1 MSNQQSIMSDELFNL
16 FASKLQDVGLSD
28 QPDVSTASTL
38 NLSASTEY
46 ALLETQAQF
55 QISFAEERAWMMH
68 QQDPLASS
76 GPFILALRLTGKVE
90 IARLARAIEK
100 LYTGQSNL
108 NLRYDLDDEGVLT
121 KYHAEQSSTDINIH
135 VVQSE
140 TDAVQYLLSWLQ
152 QPIDLA
158 KAPAIQFSI
167 LPQSNDVVILG
178 ILGHHIL
185 LDDAAWQPIF
195 NQLSHYYLHD
205 DERDKKDY
213 SQVHQ
218 KNTTSHVSNQSSSQA
233 KAKETST
240 ALQYWKDTFPT
251 GLIPLLLPKFC
262 LATQVR
268 APVTEYG
275 KHSDFDFVQK
285 AVRCYSHV
293 NIGKIQQLSQQAQAS
308 LFHTVVALF
317 GSYLNRLLGQNSV
330 DLFVPIVEQY
340 DASSLNQI
348 QSSSNILPIRVE
360 RAARSENLTT
370 PQDAIKTVIEKVRNQ
385 ILQGMANN
393 VSIEQILSATKTKRS
408 SIPNV
413 LITQFVESSQYLE
426 LDGVKAETIAIP
438 PIHSDYDLTLAFQVK
453 GDEIHFEVTTG
464 EKLSKSLSPLLLEQ
478 WLEFL
483 HEDVTAWI
491 DGEAIFASLP
501 HQPFRSTVETDDQV
515 RTQLQEQ
522 VSSQAV
528 NATAAH
534 QHADEA
540 VIQLIL
546 QEFQTV
552 LMNPSLQADDNFFDF
567 GGHSILAT
575 RVIGKLQSQ
584 HGLLIK
590 IADFFNAPTAR
601 ELSQYVQQLNTQIEE
616 TQSVDEDREIVA
628 PLTLLQKAFMGFS
641 DQGRDA
647 MYNIPFAFR
656 FSEMVDEQAFHA
668 AFLDILKRHH
678 ALRSIFVQADQS
690 DVFQT
695 VIPMHQ
701 LDEYS
706 WFWGSEHQAGQ
717 SAQQIL
723 RAEANHSFNLMQE
736 FPIRVRFMKDEQGQ
750 HILSMLLY
758 HIAMDEWSSGIL
770 MRELI
775 QAYSSRVSG
784 QVPIWEK
791 TPHQFHEY
799 AMAQDDS
806 ALQEHIQYWVDTIG
820 KIKKQPPLLPAY
832 ATAIDEQ
839 DQTLEV
845 DVAGAAVEFGFTASQ
860 VEQLYTLARQYR
872 SSLFY
877 VVYAAMVL
885 ATHYLG
891 AGRKILTGTS
901 VACRQDPLYQDTMGY
916 FTNVVMHNTQLNE
929 TLTIKDLVNQ
939 VQNNIFKAQEYA
951 DIPFAIVEDNIR
963 AEGEEWTESP
973 YEVYVQLHAQNALTG
988 TFQLDSGH
996 EIGFEL
1002 IEPERDTAKFGLHFE
1017 VYEEPSSEQERL
1029 RVVINYRVNRYNDM
1043 QIQLIRQVAQ
1053 QVLTRFININ
1063 TQSGESMQIDVR
1075 EIRHQLTIIQLP
1087 EIAI

>member
-1 MSNQQSIMSDELFNL
+1 MGQIMSHQQSIMSDELFNL

-28 QPDVSTASTL
+28 LKGASTPTTSSL
-38 NLSASTEY
+38 QDSVQSATV
-46 ALLETQAQF
+46 ETQAQP
-55 QISFAEERAWMMH
+55 QVSFAEERAWMVH

-76 GPFILALRLTGKVE
+76 GPFILALRLTGKID

-100 LYTGQSNL
+100 LYAGQSNL

-121 KYHAEQSSTDINIH
+121 KFHAEEAFTEIKIH

-140 TDAVQYLLSWLQ
+140 TEAVQYLLTWLQ

-158 KAPAIQFSI
+158 KQPAIQFSI
-167 LPQSNDVVILG
+167 LPQNNDEVILA

-195 NQLSHYYLHD
+195 SQLSHFYEQID
-205 DERDKKDY
+205 STDVVVN
-213 SQVHQ
+213 Q
-218 KNTTSHVSNQSSSQA
+218 SNQTPLQPKIKDSA
-233 KAKETST
+233 T
-240 ALQYWKDTFPT
+240 ALQYWKNAFPT
-251 GLIPLLLPKFC
+251 SLTPVYWPKFC
-262 LATQVR
+262 LATQVK

-275 KHSDFDFVQK
+275 KRHNFDDVQK

-293 NIGKIQQLSQQAQAS
+293 HIGKIQQLSQQAQAS
-308 LFHTVVALF
+308 IFHTVVALF
-317 GSYLNRLLGQNSV
+317 GSYLNRLLGQNSL

-340 DASSLNQI
+340 DALSLDQI
-348 QSSSNILPIRVE
+348 QSSSNILPIRIA
-360 RAARSENLTT
+360 RADQSKHSQTAQDKINSIIEN
-370 PQDAIKTVIEKVRNQ
+370 VRNQ
-385 ILQGMANN
+385 ILQGMWNN
-393 VSIEQILSATKTKRS
+393 VSIEQILSATKTKRNE
-408 SIPNV
+408 IPNV
-413 LITQFVESSQYLE
+413 LITQFVESSQYLQ
-426 LDGVKAETIAIP
+426 LKGVTVETIAIP

-453 GDEIHFEVTTG
+453 GDDIHFELTTG
-464 EKLSKSLSPLLLEQ
+464 EKLSKNLSLLLLEQ
-478 WLEFL
+478 WLDFL
-483 HEDVTAWI
+483 EADIATWTQT
-491 DGEAIFASLP
+491 DAIFASALP
-501 HQPFRSTVETDDQV
+501 QDFHSQDNSQDTSQDQMSPLHVKGSESSGSFDSSTV
-515 RTQLQEQ
+515 
-522 VSSQAV
+522 
-528 NATAAH
+528 
-534 QHADEA
+534 
-540 VIQLIL
+540 QLIL
-546 QEFQTV
+546 QAFKDV
-552 LMNPSLQADDNFFDF
+552 LMNPNLQADDNFFDF

-584 HGLLIK
+584 HGLVVK

-601 ELSQYVQQLNTQIEE
+601 ELAQYVQQSNALTEDNQA
-616 TQSVDEDREIVA
+616 VDDDRDIVA

-656 FSEMVDEQAFHA
+656 FSEDVDEQAFYA

-678 ALRSIFVQADQS
+678 ALRSIFVQADQG
-690 DVFQT
+690 DIFQT

-701 LDEYS
+701 LDRHP
-706 WFWGSEHQAGQ
+706 WFWGSEHQSEQ

-723 RAEANHSFNLMQE
+723 RVEASHSFDLMHE

-775 QAYSSRVSG
+775 QAYTSRVAG
-784 QVPIWEK
+784 QAPIWEK
-791 TPHQFHEY
+791 APRQFHEH

-806 ALQEHIQYWVDTIG
+806 TLQAHIQYWVDTIG

-832 ATAIDEQ
+832 ATVGDEQ
-839 DQTLEV
+839 PRTLET
-845 DVAGAAVEFGFTASQ
+845 DVAGAAVEFGFTAMQ
-860 VEQLYTLARQYR
+860 VEQLYALAREYR

-885 ATHYLG
+885 AMHYLG

-916 FTNVVMHNTQLNE
+916 FTNVVMHNTRLTE
-929 TLTIKDLVNQ
+929 TLTIKDLVQQ

-1029 RVVINYRVNRYNDM
+1029 RVVINYRINRYNDT

-1053 QVLTRFININ
+1053 QVLSRLIDIDP
-1063 TQSGESMQIDVR
+1063 QSDQSVHVDVR
-1075 EIRHQLTIIQLP
+1075 DIRRQLSSIQLP
-1087 EIAI
+1087 EMAI